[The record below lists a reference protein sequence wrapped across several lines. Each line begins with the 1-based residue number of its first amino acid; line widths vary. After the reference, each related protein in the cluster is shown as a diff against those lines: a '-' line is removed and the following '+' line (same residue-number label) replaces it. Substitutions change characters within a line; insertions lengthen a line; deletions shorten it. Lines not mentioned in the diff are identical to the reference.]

1 MLVSLLGI
9 VSMQLELE
17 LINLSDDIND
27 SNDDL
32 FVRKFDWINVINK
45 NLFIDMSGTECPR
58 F

>member
-45 NLFIDMSGTECPR
+45 NSFIDMSGTECPR